1 MCSVNRHSPLTAM
14 RLQVKAG
21 KSFEVYMPIV
31 PVRLGEINV
40 TILAKTQIA
49 KDQATKTVHVEPDGI
64 PQERHISML
73 LDLSQ
78 GAYLLKY
85 LDTNIT
91 ETPILPFRE
100 DRLYIFG
107 SNRATVSIVGDVV
120 GPAFPTMPV
129 NASTLI
135 EKPAFC
141 GEQNMFNFAAN
152 MWTLFYLRLTGQY
165 RQGDQ
170 KEAFTYLNLR
180 E

>member
-1 MCSVNRHSPLTAM
+1 
-14 RLQVKAG
+14 
-21 KSFEVYMPIV
+21 MPIV
-31 PVRLGEINV
+31 PVRMGQVNV
-40 TILAKTQIA
+40 TIQAKTQIA
-49 KDQATKTVHVEPDGI
+49 KDQVTKSVFVESDGI
-64 PQERHISML
+64 VQERHISML

-78 GAYLLKY
+78 GAYLIKY

-129 NASTLI
+129 NASSLI
-135 EKPAFC
+135 EKPSFC

-152 MWTLFYLRLTGQY
+152 MWTLLYLRLTGQY
-165 RQGDQ
+165 RQTEQ
-170 KEAFTYLNLR
+170 KNAFIYLNLR
-180 E
+180 KCLHPNTLTIHQRAYQIC